1 MGLLNK
7 FIKQQTK
14 TKEIHDGYSI
24 VTLSDSFIAELR
36 KNLEKESNKDYK
48 NMQNSFKKYNGVP
61 VIPPTFNPMLTKY
74 RMQIES
80 AIDNEGLVGIQ
91 INETNKFYLDD
102 EDYGYLEDSLY
113 AAEAEYVIFNNHSNK
128 IILCTNDKNN
138 IKKITDIVYNE
149 VINKRESLGIGID
162 KKDGFLN
169 KELSF
174 EEQKFLE
181 QQILQEIVTGLYMGN
196 EELALNLFSGDKQL
210 IKIILQEKHKKDVEK
225 ILTYLQMEYAIIGQY
240 ILVDKQN
247 INKINSKID
256 GYIHG
261 AVIVKDRRIYGI
273 DEREVVKKPGKEQ
286 EHTVQQDI
294 DNIIDRHKSKDD
306 LQHNNIKEN
315 EIYK

>member
-181 QQILQEIVTGLYMGN
+181 QQILQEIV
-196 EELALNLFSGDKQL
+196 Q
-210 IKIILQEKHKKDVEK
+210 QEF
-225 ILTYLQMEYAIIGQY
+225 
-240 ILVDKQN
+240 
-247 INKINSKID
+247 
-256 GYIHG
+256 
-261 AVIVKDRRIYGI
+261 
-273 DEREVVKKPGKEQ
+273 P
-286 EHTVQQDI
+286 
-294 DNIIDRHKSKDD
+294 
-306 LQHNNIKEN
+306 
-315 EIYK
+315 